1 MCQMTGRLL
10 SNTGKRGKVMFE
22 TTKVGRKIKEA
33 RVEQNMTQ
41 MNLADAMGVSYQA
54 VSNWERGNSMPDIS
68 KLPELCDILHIRM
81 EELLGE
87 ESRAIEA
94 AKKFAENRDAEVT
107 ISELA
112 EVAPLVTP
120 DRMEKVIR
128 EKTEQ
133 TEENGKP
140 RISISQLI
148 GLAPFLGDE
157 DLDMLA
163 ESVEEENLSKFC
175 GLAPFLSEKSL
186 DKIVD
191 RYLGS
196 ANAEGM
202 DAAVCGLAPFLSE
215 ESLDK
220 IVEKSLE
227 SGNSMGTVTGLA
239 PFLAQKTIH
248 KVAEHLVK
256 QGRFA
261 ELMGIAPFLD
271 GDILKTVYPK

>member
-1 MCQMTGRLL
+1 
-10 SNTGKRGKVMFE
+10 MFE
-22 TTKVGRKIKEA
+22 TAKVGRKIKEA
-33 RVEQNMTQ
+33 RVAQNMTQ

-87 ESRAIEA
+87 ESRATEA

-133 TEENGKP
+133 AEENGKP

-163 ESVEEENLSKFC
+163 ESVEVENLNKFC

-196 ANAEGM
+196 AKAEGM

-239 PFLAQKTIH
+239 PFLARETIH

-271 GDILKTVYPK
+271 GDILKTVYQK

>member
-1 MCQMTGRLL
+1 
-10 SNTGKRGKVMFE
+10 MFE

-128 EKTEQ
+128 EK
-133 TEENGKP
+133 NGTDRREWKTQDFHFP
-140 RISISQLI
+140 
-148 GLAPFLGDE
+148 
-157 DLDMLA
+157 
-163 ESVEEENLSKFC
+163 
-175 GLAPFLSEKSL
+175 
-186 DKIVD
+186 VD
-191 RYLGS
+191 RTGS
-196 ANAEGM
+196 LFRG
-202 DAAVCGLAPFLSE
+202 
-215 ESLDK
+215 
-220 IVEKSLE
+220 
-227 SGNSMGTVTGLA
+227 
-239 PFLAQKTIH
+239 
-248 KVAEHLVK
+248 
-256 QGRFA
+256 
-261 ELMGIAPFLD
+261 
-271 GDILKTVYPK
+271 

>member
-1 MCQMTGRLL
+1 
-10 SNTGKRGKVMFE
+10 MFE

-68 KLPELCDILHIRM
+68 KLSELCDILHIRM

-94 AKKFAENRDAEVT
+94 AKKFAENRDVEVT

-128 EKTEQ
+128 KKTEQ

-175 GLAPFLSEKSL
+175 GLAPFLSEK
-186 DKIVD
+186 
-191 RYLGS
+191 
-196 ANAEGM
+196 
-202 DAAVCGLAPFLSE
+202 
-215 ESLDK
+215 SLDK

>member
-94 AKKFAENRDAEVT
+94 AKKFAENRDVEVT

-128 EKTEQ
+128 KKTEQ

>member
-1 MCQMTGRLL
+1 
-10 SNTGKRGKVMFE
+10 MFE

-68 KLPELCDILHIRM
+68 KLSELCDILHIRM

-94 AKKFAENRDAEVT
+94 AKKFAENRDAEIT

>member
-1 MCQMTGRLL
+1 
-10 SNTGKRGKVMFE
+10 
-22 TTKVGRKIKEA
+22 
-33 RVEQNMTQ
+33 
-41 MNLADAMGVSYQA
+41 
-54 VSNWERGNSMPDIS
+54 
-68 KLPELCDILHIRM
+68 M
-81 EELLGE
+81 E
-87 ESRAIEA
+87 
-94 AKKFAENRDAEVT
+94 V
-107 ISELA
+107 
-112 EVAPLVTP
+112 
-120 DRMEKVIR
+120 
-128 EKTEQ
+128 
-133 TEENGKP
+133 
-140 RISISQLI
+140 
-148 GLAPFLGDE
+148 
-157 DLDMLA
+157 
-163 ESVEEENLSKFC
+163 ENLNKFC

-196 ANAEGM
+196 AKAEGM

-239 PFLAQKTIH
+239 PFLARETIH